1 MSTEDQLNCFRL
13 YVRGFINGIQNQP
26 MTYGSID
33 DQHAL
38 WSIAYGL
45 RCGQRTASN
54 PHHESSGVEG
64 FASFC
69 LSLKEEM
76 GEADHD

>member
-26 MTYGSID
+26 MLINGID

-45 RCGQRTASN
+45 RSGQRTAFN
-54 PHHESSGVEG
+54 PNHESAGIEG

-69 LSLKEEM
+69 ITLREEM
-76 GEADHD
+76 GEVDDE